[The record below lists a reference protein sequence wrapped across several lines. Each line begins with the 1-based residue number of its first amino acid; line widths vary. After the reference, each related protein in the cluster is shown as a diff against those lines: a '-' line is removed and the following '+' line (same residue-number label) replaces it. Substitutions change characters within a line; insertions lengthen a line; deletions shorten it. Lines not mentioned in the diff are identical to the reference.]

1 MGSAGLIVKS
11 VNGVPVSDLTF
22 WRAEVGFRGAKA
34 AFQNF
39 ETAFLQAETALLF
52 SVFQTV

>member
-1 MGSAGLIVKS
+1 VGSAGLIVKS

-52 SVFQTV
+52 SCFQTI